1 MSNLLLDFGIIN
13 CLARSKEELYNKYFI
28 NGEYALK
35 ENNDYT
41 KKFFLGKID
50 NDFFNFEL
58 DNPYNNKINKMAM
71 YAVDQ
76 LKPIIDEAKK
86 RYGKNRISV
95 IVGTCENGSDE
106 TKDYILRGTVED
118 KKRILV
124 MQSLNICCDFLQK
137 YLDVTGISFTISTAC
152 TSSANAIIAA
162 DELIRSNVIDV
173 AIVGGADV
181 VTDTV
186 VYGFDSLEVVD
197 YNKTNSFSKNRSGI
211 NLGEGAA
218 FTVLARENFID
229 SEDALYLK
237 GYNSNSD
244 SHHMTSPDIEGNTTS
259 KCINDALKHAD
270 MNINSIDYINLH
282 GTGTLINDKM
292 ESKTLERVNAS
303 NIYCSSSKTS
313 FGHTI
318 GAAGAME
325 LGVCY
330 IALSKMNKEK
340 IIPPHLY
347 DGEYDNELSRINL
360 VTKKISAERLENCMS
375 VSFGFGGSN
384 TCLIV
389 GK

>member
-58 DNPYNNKINKMAM
+58 DDPYNNKINKMAM

>member
-28 NGEYALK
+28 NGEYGLK

-58 DNPYNNKINKMAM
+58 DAPYNNKINKMAM

-86 RYGKNRISV
+86 RYGKHRISV

-124 MQSLNICCDFLQK
+124 MQSLNICCNFLQK

-229 SEDALYLK
+229 SEDALYIK

-270 MNINSIDYINLH
+270 MSINSIDYINLH

>member
-1 MSNLLLDFGIIN
+1 MSNILLDFGIIN
-13 CLARSKEELYNKYFI
+13 CLARDKEELYNKYFI
-28 NGEYALK
+28 KGEYGLK
-35 ENNDYT
+35 ENNDYN

-50 NDFFNFEL
+50 NDFFNFKLE
-58 DNPYNNKINKMAM
+58 DPYNNKINKMALH
-71 YAVDQ
+71 AVNQ

-86 RYGKNRISV
+86 RYKKNRISV

-106 TKDYILRGTVED
+106 TKDYILKGSVSDER
-118 KKRILV
+118 RILV

-137 YLDVTGISFTISTAC
+137 YLDVLGPSFTISTAC
-152 TSSANAIIAA
+152 TSSANAVIAA
-162 DELIRSNVIDV
+162 DELIRSNIIDV

-186 VYGFDSLEVVD
+186 VYGFDSLEVVS

-218 FTVLARENFID
+218 FTVLARDNFVD
-229 SEDALYLK
+229 SKDAIYLK

-244 SHHMTSPDIEGNTTS
+244 SHHMTSPDIDGSTTS
-259 KCINDALKHAD
+259 KCINDALKHASI
-270 MNINSIDYINLH
+270 NINNIDYINLH

-292 ESKTLERVNAS
+292 ESTTLNRVNAS
-303 NIYCSSSKTS
+303 DIWCSSSKTS

-325 LGVCY
+325 LGVCF
-330 IALSKMNKEK
+330 ITLSSMNKEK
-340 IIPPHLY
+340 ILPPHLY
-347 DGEYDNELSRINL
+347 DGEYDDTLEKIKL
-360 VTKKISAERLENCMS
+360 VNGKVVSDRLENCMS

>member
-1 MSNLLLDFGIIN
+1 MSNVLLDFGIIN
-13 CLARSKEELYNKYFI
+13 CLARNKEELYNKYFL
-28 NGEYALK
+28 NGEYGLK
-35 ENNDYT
+35 ENNDYI

-58 DNPYNNKINKMAM
+58 DNPYNNKINKMALH
-71 YAVDQ
+71 AVNQ

-106 TKDYILRGTVED
+106 TKDYILKGSVIDE
-118 KKRILV
+118 KKILI

-137 YLDVTGISFTISTAC
+137 YFDVSGISFTISTAC

-162 DELIRSNVIDV
+162 DELIRSGVIDA

-197 YNKTNSFSKNRSGI
+197 YNKTNSFSKNRKGI

-218 FTVLARENFID
+218 FTVLAKDNLID
-229 SEDALYLK
+229 SKNALYLK

-244 SHHMTSPDIEGNTTS
+244 SHHMTSPDIDGTTTS

-270 MNINSIDYINLH
+270 MNINDIDYINLH
-282 GTGTLINDKM
+282 GTGTSINDKM
-292 ESKTLERVNAS
+292 ESTTLNIVNAS

-318 GAAGAME
+318 GAAAAME

-330 IALSKMNKEK
+330 ITLSDINKEK
-340 IIPPHLY
+340 ILPPHIY
-347 DGEYDNELSRINL
+347 DGEYDDTLAKINL
-360 VTKKISAERLENCMS
+360 VTGKVKSERLENCMS

>member
-28 NGEYALK
+28 NGEYGLK

-58 DNPYNNKINKMAM
+58 DAPYNNKINKMAM

-124 MQSLNICCDFLQK
+124 MQSLNICCNFIQK

-347 DGEYDNELSRINL
+347 DGEYDDELSRINL

>member
-58 DNPYNNKINKMAM
+58 DAPYNNKINKMAM

-229 SEDALYLK
+229 SEDALYIK

-259 KCINDALKHAD
+259 KCINDALKHAYMSID
-270 MNINSIDYINLH
+270 AIDYINLH

>member
-13 CLARSKEELYNKYFI
+13 CLARNKEELYNKYFI
-28 NGEYALK
+28 NGEYGLK

-58 DNPYNNKINKMAM
+58 DDPYNNKINKMALH
-71 YAVDQ
+71 AVNQ

-106 TKDYILRGTVED
+106 TKDYILKGTVED

-137 YLDVTGISFTISTAC
+137 YLDVSGISFTISTAC

-162 DELIRSNVIDV
+162 DELIRSNIIDV
-173 AIVGGADV
+173 AIVGGSDV

-229 SEDALYLK
+229 SEDALYIK

-259 KCINDALKHAD
+259 KCINDALKYAG
-270 MNINSIDYINLH
+270 MNIDAIDYINLH

-292 ESKTLERVNAS
+292 E
-303 NIYCSSSKTS
+303 SKTS

-347 DGEYDNELSRINL
+347 DGEYDDELSKINL
-360 VTKKISAERLENCMS
+360 VTNKISAERIENCMS

>member
-1 MSNLLLDFGIIN
+1 MSNVLLDFGIIN
-13 CLARSKEELYNKYFI
+13 CLARNKEELYNKYFL
-28 NGEYALK
+28 NGEYGLK
-35 ENNDYT
+35 ENNDYV

-58 DNPYNNKINKMAM
+58 DNPYNNKINKMALH
-71 YAVDQ
+71 AVNQ

-106 TKDYILRGTVED
+106 TKDYILKGSVIDE
-118 KKRILV
+118 KKILI

-137 YLDVTGISFTISTAC
+137 YFDVSGISFTISTAC

-162 DELIRSNVIDV
+162 DELIRSGVIDA

-197 YNKTNSFSKNRSGI
+197 YNKTNSFSKNRKGI

-218 FTVLARENFID
+218 FTVLAKDNLID
-229 SEDALYLK
+229 SKNALYLK

-244 SHHMTSPDIEGNTTS
+244 SHHMTSPDIDGTTTR

-270 MNINSIDYINLH
+270 MNINDIDYINLH
-282 GTGTLINDKM
+282 GTGTSINDKM
-292 ESKTLERVNAS
+292 ESTTLNIVNAS

-318 GAAGAME
+318 GAAAAME

-330 IALSKMNKEK
+330 IALSDINKEK
-340 IIPPHLY
+340 ILPPHLY
-347 DGEYDNELSRINL
+347 DGEYDDTLAKINL
-360 VTKKISAERLENCMS
+360 VNGKVKSERLENCMS

>member
-1 MSNLLLDFGIIN
+1 MSNILLDFGIIN
-13 CLARSKEELYNKYFI
+13 CLARDKEELYNKYFLK
-28 NGEYALK
+28 GEYGLK
-35 ENNDYT
+35 ENNDYN

-50 NDFFNFEL
+50 NDFFNFKLE
-58 DNPYNNKINKMAM
+58 DPYNNKINKMALH
-71 YAVDQ
+71 AVNQ

-86 RYGKNRISV
+86 RYKKNRISV

-106 TKDYILRGTVED
+106 TKDYILKGSVSDER
-118 KKRILV
+118 RILV

-137 YLDVTGISFTISTAC
+137 YLDVSGPSFTISTAC
-152 TSSANAIIAA
+152 TSSANAVIAA
-162 DELIRSNVIDV
+162 DELIRSNIIDV

-186 VYGFDSLEVVD
+186 VYGFDSLEVVS

-229 SEDALYLK
+229 SKDAIYLK

-244 SHHMTSPDIEGNTTS
+244 SHHMTSPDIDGSTTS
-259 KCINDALKHAD
+259 KCINDALKHAS
-270 MNINSIDYINLH
+270 MNINNIDYINLH

-292 ESKTLERVNAS
+292 ESTTLNRVNAS
-303 NIYCSSSKTS
+303 DIWCSSSKTS

-325 LGVCY
+325 LGVCF
-330 IALSKMNKEK
+330 ITLSSMNKEK
-340 IIPPHLY
+340 ILPPHLY
-347 DGEYDNELSRINL
+347 DGEYDDTLEKIKL
-360 VTKKISAERLENCMS
+360 VNGKVVSDRLENCMS

>member
-13 CLARSKEELYNKYFI
+13 CLARNKEELYNKYFI
-28 NGEYALK
+28 NGEYGLK

-58 DNPYNNKINKMAM
+58 DDPYNNKINKMALH
-71 YAVDQ
+71 AVNQ

-106 TKDYILRGTVED
+106 TKDYILKGTVED

-137 YLDVTGISFTISTAC
+137 YLDVSGISFTISTAC

-162 DELIRSNVIDV
+162 DELIRSNIIDV

-229 SEDALYLK
+229 SEDALYIK

-259 KCINDALKHAD
+259 KCINDALKYAG
-270 MNINSIDYINLH
+270 MNIDAIDYINLH

-347 DGEYDNELSRINL
+347 DGEYDDELSKINL
-360 VTKKISAERLENCMS
+360 VTNKISAERIENCMS

>member
-1 MSNLLLDFGIIN
+1 MSNILLDFGIIN
-13 CLARSKEELYNKYFI
+13 CLARNKEELYDKYFL
-28 NGEYALK
+28 NGEYGLK
-35 ENNDYT
+35 ENNDYV

-58 DNPYNNKINKMAM
+58 DNPYNNKINKMALH
-71 YAVDQ
+71 AVNQ

-106 TKDYILRGTVED
+106 TKDYILKGSVIDE
-118 KKRILV
+118 KKILI

-137 YLDVTGISFTISTAC
+137 YFDVSGISFTISTAC

-162 DELIRSNVIDV
+162 DELIRSGVIDA

-197 YNKTNSFSKNRSGI
+197 YNKTNSFSKNRKGI

-218 FTVLARENFID
+218 FTVLAKDNLID
-229 SEDALYLK
+229 SKNALYLK

-244 SHHMTSPDIEGNTTS
+244 SHHMTSPDIDGKTTS

-270 MNINSIDYINLH
+270 MNINDIDYINLH
-282 GTGTLINDKM
+282 GTGTSINDKM
-292 ESKTLERVNAS
+292 ESTTLNIVNAS
-303 NIYCSSSKTS
+303 DIYCSSSKTS

-318 GAAGAME
+318 GAAAAME

-330 IALSKMNKEK
+330 ITLSDINKEK
-340 IIPPHLY
+340 ILPPHLY
-347 DGEYDNELSRINL
+347 DGEYDDALAKINL
-360 VTKKISAERLENCMS
+360 VTGKVQSERLENCMS

>member
-1 MSNLLLDFGIIN
+1 MSNILLDFGIIN
-13 CLARSKEELYNKYFI
+13 CLARDKEELYNKYFLK
-28 NGEYALK
+28 GEYGLK
-35 ENNDYT
+35 ENNDYN

-50 NDFFNFEL
+50 NDFFNFKL
-58 DNPYNNKINKMAM
+58 DDPYNNKINKVALH
-71 YAVDQ
+71 AVNQ

-86 RYGKNRISV
+86 RYKKNRISV

-106 TKDYILRGTVED
+106 TKDYILKGSVSDER
-118 KKRILV
+118 RILV

-137 YLDVTGISFTISTAC
+137 YFDVSGPSFTISTAC
-152 TSSANAIIAA
+152 TSSANAVIAA
-162 DELIRSNVIDV
+162 DELIRSNIIDV

-186 VYGFDSLEVVD
+186 VYGFDSLEVVS

-229 SEDALYLK
+229 SKDAIYLK

-244 SHHMTSPDIEGNTTS
+244 SHHMTSPDIDGSTTS
-259 KCINDALKHAD
+259 KCINDALKHASI
-270 MNINSIDYINLH
+270 NINNIDYINLH

-292 ESKTLERVNAS
+292 ESTTLNRVNAS
-303 NIYCSSSKTS
+303 DIWCSSSKTA
-313 FGHTI
+313 FGHTV

-325 LGVCY
+325 LGVCF
-330 IALSKMNKEK
+330 ITLSSMNKEK
-340 IIPPHLY
+340 ILPPHLY
-347 DGEYDNELSRINL
+347 DGVYDDTLEKIKL
-360 VTKKISAERLENCMS
+360 VNGKVVSDRLENCMS